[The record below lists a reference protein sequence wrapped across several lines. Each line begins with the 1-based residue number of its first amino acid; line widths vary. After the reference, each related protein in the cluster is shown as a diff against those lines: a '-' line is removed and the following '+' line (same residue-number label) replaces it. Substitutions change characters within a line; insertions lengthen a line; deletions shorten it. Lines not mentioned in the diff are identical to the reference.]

1 MIRLNFMICAAALT
15 LFACGKPDAVD
26 KEAKNADALPVV
38 NSPQASP
45 TGAPPTNVATTP
57 APPATAETTPPP
69 SAPKIP
75 VAIQG
80 RWALTPRD
88 CTSPLGDA
96 KGLLVINGSEL
107 RFYESR
113 AVPEANVQT
122 SPSSISG
129 NFAFTGEG
137 QSWTKSET
145 FELQQDKLI
154 RTESDPM
161 ASFTYA
167 RC

>member
-1 MIRLNFMICAAALT
+1 MKVVFLCLGLAALS
-15 LFACGKPDAVD
+15 ACGKPDAVD
-26 KEAKNADALPVV
+26 KAAKNATALPVL
-38 NSPQASP
+38 NEPLPSP

-57 APPATAETTPPP
+57 APPAAAETTPPA
-69 SAPKIP
+69 SAAKIP
-75 VAIQG
+75 AALQG

-96 KGLLVINGSEL
+96 KGLLMISGSEL

-113 AVPEANVQT
+113 AVPAANVQT

-137 QSWTKSET
+137 QSWTKNET
-145 FELQQDKLI
+145 FELQEDKLV

>member
-1 MIRLNFMICAAALT
+1 MIRLSSIICAAALV
-15 LFACGKPDAVD
+15 LSACGKPDAVD
-26 KEAKNADALPVV
+26 KQAKNADALPVV
-38 NSPQASP
+38 NMPQASP

-57 APPATAETTPPP
+57 APPAAAETSPP
-69 SAPKIP
+69 SSAAKIP
-75 VAIQG
+75 AALQG

-96 KGLLVINGSEL
+96 KGLLVVSATEL

-113 AVPEANVQT
+113 AVAAADVQT
-122 SPSSISG
+122 SPTSISG
-129 NFAFTGEG
+129 NFSFTGEG
-137 QSWTKSET
+137 QSWIKNET
-145 FELQQDKLI
+145 FEIQQDKLV
-154 RTESDPM
+154 RTESDPV

>member
-1 MIRLNFMICAAALT
+1 MRTAFLCIAIAALA
-15 LFACGKPDAVD
+15 ACGKPSAVD
-26 KEAKNADALPVV
+26 KQANNTEALPVV
-38 NSPQASP
+38 NTPQPSP
-45 TGAPPTNVATTP
+45 TGAPPANVMTKP
-57 APPATAETTPPP
+57 SPPAAAQTTPP
-69 SAPKIP
+69 AAAAKIP
-75 VAIQG
+75 AALQG

-96 KGLLVINGSEL
+96 KGLLVINENEL

-113 AVPEANVQT
+113 AVPAANVQT
-122 SPSSISG
+122 SPLSISG
-129 NFAFTGEG
+129 TFSFTGEG
-137 QSWTKSET
+137 QSWTKTET
-145 FELQQDKLI
+145 FEVQQGKLV

>member
-1 MIRLNFMICAAALT
+1 MIRLNFIICAAALT

-26 KEAKNADALPVV
+26 SQARNADALPVI
-38 NSPQASP
+38 NTPQASP

-57 APPATAETTPPP
+57 APPAAAETTPPA
-69 SAPKIP
+69 SAKIP
-75 VAIQG
+75 AALQG

-96 KGLLVINGSEL
+96 KGLLVVSGSEL

-113 AVPEANVQT
+113 AIPSADVQT
-122 SPSSISG
+122 SATSISG
-129 NFAFTGEG
+129 NFAFMGEG
-137 QSWTKSET
+137 QSWIKNET
-145 FELQQDKLI
+145 FELQQDKLV

>member
-1 MIRLNFMICAAALT
+1 
-15 LFACGKPDAVD
+15 
-26 KEAKNADALPVV
+26 VV
-38 NSPQASP
+38 TRPS
-45 TGAPPTNVATTP
+45 
-57 APPATAETTPPP
+57 PPAAAETTPPA
-69 SAPKIP
+69 SGAKIP
-75 VAIQG
+75 AALQG

-96 KGLLVINGSEL
+96 KGLLVISDSEL

-113 AVPEANVQT
+113 AIPAANVQT

-137 QSWTKSET
+137 QSWTKNET
-145 FELQQDKLI
+145 FELQQGKLV

-161 ASFTYA
+161 TSFTYA